1 MCVLHKR
8 PSTSIGP
15 QGFEPGLGKPFPS
28 CLQECNKADLVW
40 WELGGAWN
48 PGLLEQLKTPKSEEE
63 LGAERSLNL
72 PRVPW
77 WHCQA
82 WDHGRSFSLK

>member
-1 MCVLHKR
+1 MCLLHKR
-8 PSTSIGP
+8 PSTFIGP

-28 CLQECNKADLVW
+28 CPQECNEAALVW
-40 WELGGAWN
+40 GEPGTLGC
-48 PGLLEQLKTPKSEEE
+48 LSSSKTTNSEEE
-63 LGAERSLNL
+63 LGAERSCNL
-72 PRVPW
+72 LRVPR